1 MGPASATA
9 SPGSAPQPRPDRVR
23 STLPAVIFPSK
34 RRVARVRRAPALL
47 VLGLAALALVASA
60 CSTTAASPSFDA
72 STPCNGTDATASG
85 AYPALEA
92 MLPRTLTGRRAT
104 TVNSGR
110 YCSAAKLGTLES
122 RGIHELHF
130 AGAQF
135 ESADG
140 ESGMALVV
148 YQGNG
153 LSASLMAD
161 AFLAGAAGAKYTADI
176 GKQSV
181 TIDGQPGFRIDA
193 LNNGS
198 RQSVLFWPSAD
209 GSVVKAIIASDAS
222 EAGISDAEQAFR
234 S

>member
-1 MGPASATA
+1 MIS
-9 SPGSAPQPRPDRVR
+9 
-23 STLPAVIFPSK
+23 PSK
-34 RRVARVRRAPALL
+34 RRSAPVRRGPAPL
-47 VLGLAALALVASA
+47 VLLGLLAVTLVLSA
-60 CSTTAASPSFDA
+60 CSTAAASPSFNP

-92 MLPRTLTGRRAT
+92 LLPRTLTGRQAT

-110 YCSAAKLGTLES
+110 YCSAAKLGTLEA

-148 YQGNG
+148 YQASG
-153 LSASLMAD
+153 LTASLMTD

-176 GKQSV
+176 ARQSV
-181 TIDGQPGFRIDA
+181 TIGGQAGFRIDA

-198 RQSVLFWPSAD
+198 RQSVLFWPSSD

-222 EAGISDAEQAFR
+222 EAGISDAERAFG